1 MTSLNIKRL
10 TETAR
15 IPKRQTPGS
24 AGYDLCAD
32 LSEAVTIEPGQ
43 TFMVHTGIAI
53 AIDTPYAAAFIYA
66 RSGIAS
72 RYTVAP
78 ANCVG
83 VIDSDYRG
91 EVCVPLH
98 NGGSAPFTVNP
109 GDRIAQLVF
118 APVFLPDLIECDTLD
133 ETQRGEGGFGST
145 AV

>member
-32 LSEAVTIEPGQ
+32 LPEAVTIEPGQ
-43 TFMVHTGIAI
+43 TFMVHTGISI

-83 VIDSDYRG
+83 VCDADYRG
-91 EVCVPLH
+91 EYIVALH
-98 NGGSAPFTVNP
+98 NDSNEKHVVSP
-109 GDRIAQLVF
+109 GDRIAQLVVM
-118 APVFLPDLIECDTLD
+118 PFLPVTFEEVDELD
-133 ETQRGEGGFGST
+133 QTARGAGSFGST
-145 AV
+145 GK